1 MLNLLIYFAV
11 WLVRIYD
18 IKVRIGQQWNG
29 FIILNFNETFNVD
42 IPTVN
47 ILANGILIPI
57 FRYFWLFLPIFWFF
71 LFIYRT
77 NRFTMSDI
85 CFFTDILILDNPL
98 SPFPPFLCKLHSFY
112 LTNWVP
118 GFTSFFFQLVLPWPA
133 SSVVRSV
140 IRSHEWNRRGS
151 LGVQTLRAP
160 SVFKKLSPQV

>member
-1 MLNLLIYFAV
+1 
-11 WLVRIYD
+11 
-18 IKVRIGQQWNG
+18 
-29 FIILNFNETFNVD
+29 
-42 IPTVN
+42 
-47 ILANGILIPI
+47 
-57 FRYFWLFLPIFWFF
+57 
-71 LFIYRT
+71 
-77 NRFTMSDI
+77 MSDI

-140 IRSHEWNRRGS
+140 IGSHEWNRRRS

-160 SVFKKLSPQV
+160 SVFKKLSPQVKYAKEITQKRIEIKYKNNLIISIFWHTTTVKYAWFLNGATRARFLLDPRNLIW